1 MSGSFLVALI
11 PVSKSITE
19 IGIKRFHII
28 WVAKKPLMYA
38 GEAQVTGEVAL
49 LQIVKFNMIN
59 LA

>member
-1 MSGSFLVALI
+1 
-11 PVSKSITE
+11 
-19 IGIKRFHII
+19 
-28 WVAKKPLMYA
+28 LMYA